1 MGLWSATFESLGE
14 CQERA
19 IERGLANLSQRLGVP
34 VMDAI
39 GRHVADARMP
49 VLRVIPGEEGPAVG
63 PRYLNW
69 GRQPAG
75 QLLLDQV
82 RAAFSTMFDWALEG
96 KLAPRTYRSFPLEE
110 FAAALDLISS
120 REVIGRVVFLP
131 RAGQ

>member
-1 MGLWSATFESLGE
+1 VYDPVGGEMFAESLRCMAPVGRLVSVGFAAGSIPE
-14 CQERA
+14 VPA
-19 IERGLANLSQRLGVP
+19 NILLVKNLDVIGLYWG
-34 VMDAI
+34 
-39 GRHVADARMP
+39 H
-49 VLRVIPGEEGPAVG
+49 
-63 PRYLNW
+63 YLNW

-82 RAAFSTMFDWALEG
+82 RAAFSTMFDWALDG

-131 RAGQ
+131 RAGR